1 MALSIDRALA
11 QQIVDTVRD
20 VCGQPVNFIREDG
33 VILASTR
40 PERIGTLH
48 EAGRAAARSGT
59 VQEVTRTQG
68 GSQPGINLPVLH
80 NGQLVAVIGITGE
93 PDAVRRYAHLAERI
107 TLLLVREQELSD
119 YNRTQADKRRY
130 ALDALLNPGS
140 GDRAYLEEL
149 LRHLG
154 VNADTPKRL
163 VLVQL
168 QPGAGQ
174 TLSGLEARAEAL
186 CRNIGMVLYHY
197 YYPDTLAAVLDDDLL
212 PQAGR
217 ALRDFAAA
225 QKGQCKIG
233 IGRRVP
239 LGELAASRQTARTAC
254 RSLTARDVH
263 YALFDDL
270 TWELVLADLQPDTR
284 TALLHKTLDALE
296 KADRALLRVYFEQ
309 DLSLQKTCA
318 ALFLHKNTLQYRLN
332 RIEKRCGLN
341 PRSFRDGA
349 LLYLALQAEAAAR

>member
-68 GSQPGINLPVLH
+68 GSQPGINLPILH

-149 LRHLG
+149 LHHLG

-233 IGRRVP
+233 VGRRVP
-239 LGELAASRQTARTAC
+239 LGELASSRQTARTAC

-296 KADRALLRVYFEQ
+296 EADRALLRVYFEQ